1 MDSKRIAVFQQKLWA
16 FYNEHSRDLPWRQ
29 TIDPYH
35 VLVSE
40 IMLQQTQ
47 VPRVIPKYTEFLDRF
62 PDVQAL
68 AKAKLS
74 DVLNTWS
81 GLGYNRR
88 AKYLHEAAQLIAR
101 ELHGNFP
108 KTLEQLELLPG
119 VGKNTAGAI
128 MAYAYNIPV
137 LFIETNTR
145 SVYIHY
151 FFDDH
156 AEVADKQILPIIEA
170 TIDTQNPREFY
181 WALMDLG
188 TNIKKNIGNTART
201 SKHYVKQSRFEGSI
215 RQVRGKVLKQL
226 GVRPQSVDELMENI
240 ADERLVQV
248 LDDLQ
253 NEKLISKRGKKYQL
267 G

>member
-1 MDSKRIAVFQQKLWA
+1 MGIKRIASFQQELWA
-16 FYNEHSRDLPWRQ
+16 FYNEHGRDLPWRQ

-47 VPRVIPKYTEFLDRF
+47 VSRVTPKYTEFLISF
-62 PDVQAL
+62 PNVHTL
-68 AKAKLS
+68 ARATLA
-74 DVLNTWS
+74 DVLKVWS

-88 AKYLHEAAQLIAR
+88 AKYLHETAKVVA
-101 ELHGNFP
+101 ELGGSFP
-108 KTLEQLELLPG
+108 KTVEQLELLPG

-128 MAYAYNIPV
+128 MAYAYNIPAV
-137 LFIETNTR
+137 FIETNIRT
-145 SVYIHY
+145 VYIHY
-151 FFDDH
+151 FFADQ
-156 AEVADKQILPIIEA
+156 AGVSDKQILPIIEA
-170 TIDTQNPREFY
+170 SIDAQNPREFY

-188 TNIKKNIGNTART
+188 THIKKSVGNVARV
-201 SKHYVKQSRFEGSI
+201 SKHYTRQSHFDGSI

-226 GVRPQSVDELMENI
+226 GVKSQSLSELMDSI

-253 NEKLISKRGKKYQL
+253 NEKLISVSGKKYQL